1 MTWLYRDHPL
11 ATSNP
16 AVQTMQHSRSK
27 QISAPSQPHTG
38 HVGWSCDII
47 TQFHVQ
53 HTLLY
58 STDNLT
64 ADFSS
69 TIKSVLCF
77 LTQGSRMLKCN
88 SNYWLRQIFFLIWE
102 IYLHSSIPLQFSS
115 ETWTFRLAK
124 SVLPKAYHPTLEET
138 QTAIFVSESVMLAV
152 KLLQNRYLLR
162 YGFRFLKVC
171 K

>member
-88 SNYWLRQIFFLIWE
+88 SNYWLRQIFFFNMRN
-102 IYLHSSIPLQFSS
+102 IPSLFNPS
-115 ETWTFRLAK
+115 
-124 SVLPKAYHPTLEET
+124 P
-138 QTAIFVSESVMLAV
+138 I
-152 KLLQNRYLLR
+152 LLR
-162 YGFRFLKVC
+162 DLDIQAGKICLAQGLSSYSRGNSDSYICIWK
-171 K
+171 